1 MAVLLK
7 CKGGSIVAEIP
18 LNSFNVIA
26 CLDGRSRISMS
37 QIMEALTVTADLFY
51 KALKVVIYRDR
62 RKMLPDFIGKDKIPL
77 VVKSGADSRKFSLF
91 SPLLSEQSNHGI
103 CHI

>member
-7 CKGGSIVAEIP
+7 CKGGSIVAKIA

-51 KALKVVIYRDR
+51 KALKVVIDCDR
-62 RKMLPDFIGKDKIPL
+62 RKMLPDFIGKNKIPL
-77 VVKSGADSRKFSLF
+77 IVKSGTVSGKLSLYN
-91 SPLLSEQSNHGI
+91 LLLTEQSKYGI

>member
-7 CKGGSIVAEIP
+7 CKGGSIVAKIA

-26 CLDGRSRISMS
+26 GLDGRGRISMS

-62 RKMLPDFIGKDKIPL
+62 RKMFPDFIGKDQIPL
-77 VVKSGADSRKFSLF
+77 VVISGAVSCEFSLF
-91 SPLLSEQSNHGI
+91 SLLLSEQIEQGI